1 MTREGWY
8 HGGLVY
14 FGSTEGAI
22 DRFCRI
28 VSGALQDYG
37 HVVDRDSVLSEEEAR
52 VVTSQY
58 IVKLSLE
65 TAPYA
70 GRIVAHDH
78 MNDMPDKPM
87 HRLEISLMPVAP
99 GQEDSDITELLMV
112 VMLYRMVDAY
122 PVQQIEWMDPETIL
136 GVSQFLGAFS
146 SVTPRRVH
154 SSHAQI
160 LGPKSNRFAPVD
172 EMEAGLSQQAEIIEA
187 DIIYESEQELSLLSQ
202 EESLSLAFREEPEE
216 MTDPEARTPEE
227 QAENDI
233 RRLTAWGMT
242 GMLVFLSGPVAA
254 SMAAVNLIKGEDFR
268 LNTQVLALTAF
279 VASMTSSGLLANAVS
294 YLPV

>member
-14 FGSTEGAI
+14 LGATEGAI
-22 DRFCRI
+22 ERFSRI
-28 VSGALQDYG
+28 VAGTLQDYG
-37 HVVDRDSVLSEEEAR
+37 HQVDRQTVLSAEEAR

-58 IVKLSLE
+58 IIKLSLE
-65 TAPYA
+65 TASYS
-70 GRIVAHDH
+70 GRIVAHEH
-78 MNDMPDKPM
+78 MSKQPSRPM
-87 HRLEISLMPVAP
+87 HRVEIALMPVAP
-99 GQEDSDITELLMV
+99 GVEDRDITELMMV

-136 GVSQFLGAFS
+136 CVSQFLGAFA

-154 SSHAQI
+154 SHAQI
-160 LGPKSNRFAPVD
+160 QGPKSNRFAPVE
-172 EMEAGLSQQAEIIEA
+172 EMEADLSEQAEIIEA
-187 DIIYESEQELSLLSQ
+187 DVVFEAEQELSLLSV
-202 EESLSLAFREEPEE
+202 EESLALAFRDDSED
-216 MTDPEARTPEE
+216 MIDPATPEE

-242 GMLVFLSGPVAA
+242 GMLVFLSGPVAL
-254 SMAAVNLIKGEDFR
+254 SMAAVNLVKGEDFR
-268 LNTQVLALTAF
+268 LNTHVLALTAF
-279 VASMTSSGLLANAVS
+279 VASFSGSGLLSNALS

>member
-14 FGSTEGAI
+14 YGSTEGAI
-22 DRFCRI
+22 DRFGRI
-28 VSGALQDYG
+28 VTGVMKDYG
-37 HVVDRDSVLSEEEAR
+37 HLVERENVLSAEEAR
-52 VVTSQY
+52 IVTSQY
-58 IVKLSLE
+58 VVKLSLE
-65 TAPYA
+65 TAPYS
-70 GRIVAHDH
+70 GRIVAHENMDK
-78 MNDMPDKPM
+78 MPDKPM

-99 GQEDSDITELLMV
+99 GEEDRDITELMMV

-136 GVSQFLGAFS
+136 YVTQFLGAFA
-146 SVTPRRVH
+146 SVTPRRIH
-154 SSHAQI
+154 SHAQI
-160 LGPKSNRFAPVD
+160 VGSKSNLFTPVE

-187 DIIYESEQELSLLSQ
+187 DIIYEAEQEMSRLSE
-202 EESLSLAFREEPEE
+202 EESLALAFREEPEDLI
-216 MTDPEARTPEE
+216 DPELTPEE
-227 QAENDI
+227 EAENDI

-268 LNTQVLALTAF
+268 LNTQVLALTGF
-279 VASMTSSGLLANAVS
+279 VVSMSSSGLLASAMS
-294 YLPV
+294 YLPI

>member
-14 FGSTEGAI
+14 FGCTEGAI
-22 DRFCRI
+22 DRLARI
-28 VSGALQDYG
+28 VAGALQDYG
-37 HVVDRDSVLSEEEAR
+37 HLIERQSVLSAEEAR

-65 TAPYA
+65 TAPYS
-70 GRIVAHDH
+70 GRIVAHEH
-78 MNDMPDKPM
+78 MAEMPDKPM

-99 GQEDSDITELLMV
+99 GEEDRDITELLMV

-136 GVSQFLGAFS
+136 GVSQFLGAFAS
-146 SVTPRRVH
+146 ITPRRVH

-160 LGPKSNRFAPVD
+160 LGPKSNRFTPVE

-187 DIIYESEQELSLLSQ
+187 DIIYEAEQELSLLSE
-202 EESLSLAFREEPEE
+202 EESLALAFREEPEE
-216 MTDPEARTPEE
+216 MIAPEAVTPEE

-268 LNTQVLALTAF
+268 LNTQVLALTGF
-279 VASMTSSGLLANAVS
+279 VVSMSSSGLLASAMS
-294 YLPV
+294 YLPI